1 MDDINMERSGSQI
14 TKSGKWVSDGIEPPY
29 KRYVSFTRQSLSL
42 CLEQKFNRFVTSDM
56 DGKLR
61 NREDTFLG
69 TCICKTWNISK
80 IVEIALIGIVA
91 LICSGFLTKQVITRV
106 YKSFLR
112 SSSRESI
119 QTSQL

>member
-1 MDDINMERSGSQI
+1 
-14 TKSGKWVSDGIEPPY
+14 
-29 KRYVSFTRQSLSL
+29 
-42 CLEQKFNRFVTSDM
+42 M

-61 NREDTFLG
+61 NREETFLG

-80 IVEIALIGIVA
+80 IVETALIGIVT

-106 YKSFLR
+106 YKSFRR
-112 SSSRESI
+112 SSSLPI